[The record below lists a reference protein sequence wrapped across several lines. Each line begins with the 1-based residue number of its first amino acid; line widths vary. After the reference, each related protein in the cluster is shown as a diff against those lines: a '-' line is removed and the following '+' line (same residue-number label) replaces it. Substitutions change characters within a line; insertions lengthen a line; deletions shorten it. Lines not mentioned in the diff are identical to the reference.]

1 EFNKGIK
8 DGSIVGHVGFE
19 ESLHMIAAALGWQL
33 DEIKQTREPIISNVY
48 RETKYVK
55 VEKGNVAGCRHI
67 AHGYMNGKPVIELEH
82 PQQVLPNLE
91 GVNTGDYIWI
101 EGTPA
106 INMAIKP
113 EIPGGLG
120 TIAMAVNMIPKVIA
134 AQPGLV
140 SMKDLPVPSAVLGDF
155 RKLGIAK

>member
-1 EFNKGIK
+1 
-8 DGSIVGHVGFE
+8 
-19 ESLHMIAAALGWQL
+19 M
-33 DEIKQTREPIISNVY
+33 
-48 RETKYVK
+48 
-55 VEKGNVAGCRHI
+55 
-67 AHGYMNGKPVIELEH
+67 
-82 PQQVLPNLE
+82 LPNLE